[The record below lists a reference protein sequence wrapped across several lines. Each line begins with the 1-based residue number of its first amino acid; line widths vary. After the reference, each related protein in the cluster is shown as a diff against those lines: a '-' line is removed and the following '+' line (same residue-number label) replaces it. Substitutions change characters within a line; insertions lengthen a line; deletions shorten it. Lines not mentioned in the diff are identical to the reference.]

1 MGHGTWSPFG
11 LVTLKEVLRFSG
23 PKDLSCKMRG
33 LDWSRKLLQFE
44 TSEILGI
51 QPQSLAKRWRGRQRL
66 SLRFVTECSSY
77 LPASDHTQ

>member
-1 MGHGTWSPFG
+1 MGHGTWNPFG

-44 TSEILGI
+44 TYEILGI
-51 QPQSLAKRWRGRQRL
+51 QPQSLAKRWRG
-66 SLRFVTECSSY
+66 
-77 LPASDHTQ
+77 